1 MSKGK
6 LQKYLAR
13 PFEIPT
19 GSKTIT
25 PIILSDSKGFNLK
38 EQVTN
43 IVEQNIK
50 WWCKPGRDSTQTLNW
65 IRQNISD
72 QIGHYDKIALYI
84 WIGTCGLTRKN
95 KQYISLANHNNSS
108 LNTIK
113 ENVEEIAK
121 ILQSYPAY
129 TLTFLEIPVYSIYE
143 LNKYKGH
150 KEQNQFKEQDEQL
163 ISQVR
168 ALNDYNRKLNIRFQK
183 TSPNFS
189 QDIYH
194 KKSSNSKNKH
204 QLLRDSYNFTLYRDE
219 VHPARELART

>member
-1 MSKGK
+1 M
-6 LQKYLAR
+6 
-13 PFEIPT
+13 
-19 GSKTIT
+19 IT
-25 PIILSDSKGFNLK
+25 SLYI
-38 EQVTN
+38 
-43 IVEQNIK
+43 
-50 WWCKPGRDSTQTLNW
+50 
-65 IRQNISD
+65 
-72 QIGHYDKIALYI
+72 YI
-84 WIGTCGLTRKN
+84 WIGTCDLTRKN
-95 KQYISLANHNNSS
+95 KQYISLANHDNSS

-113 ENVEEIAK
+113 ENVEEIAT

-150 KEQNQFKEQDEQL
+150 KEPNQIKEQDEQL

-168 ALNDYNRKLNIRFQK
+168 ALNDYIRKLNIRLQK

-204 QLLRDSYNFTLYRDE
+204 QLLRDSYNFTLYRDG
-219 VHPARELART
+219 VHPARELARTWLRKIAIKIREECWE

>member
-95 KQYISLANHNNSS
+95 KQYISLANHDNSS

-113 ENVEEIAK
+113 EHFEEIAK
-121 ILQSYPAY
+121 ILQSYPAC
-129 TLTFLEIPVYSIYE
+129 TLTFLEIPVYSIYIQ
-143 LNKYKGH
+143 NKYKGH
-150 KEQNQFKEQDEQL
+150 KEPNQFKEQDEQL

-168 ALNDYNRKLNIRFQK
+168 ALNDYIRKLNIRLQK

-189 QDIYH
+189 
-194 KKSSNSKNKH
+194 
-204 QLLRDSYNFTLYRDE
+204 
-219 VHPARELART
+219 

>member
-6 LQKYLAR
+6 LQAYLAR

-25 PIILSDSKGFNLK
+25 SIILSDSKGFNLK
-38 EQVTN
+38 DQVTN
-43 IVEQNIK
+43 IVEQNMK

-72 QIGHYDKIALYI
+72 QIGHYDNIALYI
-84 WIGTCGLTRKN
+84 WIGTCDLTRKN
-95 KQYISLANHNNSS
+95 KQYIPLANHDNSS

-113 ENVEEIAK
+113 EHFEEIAK
-121 ILQSYPAY
+121 ILQSYPAC
-129 TLTFLEIPVYSIYE
+129 TLTFLEISVYSIYIPT
-143 LNKYKGH
+143 KYKGH
-150 KEQNQFKEQDEQL
+150 KEPNQFKEQDELL

-168 ALNDYNRKLNIRFQK
+168 ALNDYIRKLNIRLQK

-189 QDIYH
+189 QEINH
-194 KKSSNSKNKH
+194 KKSSNSKNKY
-204 QLLRDSYNFTLYRDE
+204 QLLRDNYNFTLYRDG